1 MSSKPAPVPISG
13 ATALVTGAGSGI
25 GRSTALALAA
35 NGARVLV
42 ADIDL
47 AGAEK
52 TAADCGGH
60 AYQADVSDQSAVAA
74 LAREVIA
81 DHGCPDILVNNA
93 GVGMSARFLDM
104 DLDDWSWIIG
114 INLLGA
120 VHTAKEL
127 GPAMV
132 ERGSGHVVN
141 VASGLAYTPRA
152 TEPGYVTTKAAILA
166 LSQCLRADWH
176 DRGVGVSAICP
187 GVINTNIVRSN
198 TRYKGERADAQTVS
212 NVQKAFKRGHPPE
225 KVAAAILDAIRHN
238 RGVVPVGFE
247 ATFGWVTR
255 SLIPAPLADLAAR
268 TQIRGL

>member
-1 MSSKPAPVPISG
+1 MKPAPVTINGS
-13 ATALVTGAGSGI
+13 TALVTGAGSGI
-25 GRSTALALAA
+25 GRATALALAA
-35 NGARVLV
+35 AGAHVLV
-42 ADIDL
+42 ADVDL
-47 AGAEK
+47 TGAEK
-52 TAADCGGH
+52 TAADCGG
-60 AYQADVSDQSAVAA
+60 QAFGVDVSDPERVGA
-74 LAREVIA
+74 LATEVIA
-81 DHGCPDILVNNA
+81 GHGAPDIVVNNA

-104 DLDDWSWIIG
+104 DLDDWTWIIG

-120 VHTAKEL
+120 VHVSKAF

-166 LSQCLRADWH
+166 FTQCLRADWH

-198 TRYKGERADAQTVS
+198 TRYKGERADAGTVS
-212 NVQKAFKRGHPPE
+212 NIQKAFKRGHPPE
-225 KVAAAILDAIRHN
+225 KVAEAIVDAVRRN
-238 RGVVPVGFE
+238 RSVVPVGFE

-255 SLIPAPLADLAAR
+255 SLIPTRLADLGAR

>member
-1 MSSKPAPVPISG
+1 MKPEPVTISG
-13 ATALVTGAGSGI
+13 STALVTGAGSGI
-25 GRSTALALAA
+25 GRATALALGSA
-35 NGARVLV
+35 GARVLV
-42 ADIDL
+42 ADVDL
-47 AGAEK
+47 TSAEK

-60 AYQADVSDQSAVAA
+60 AYGVDVSDAERIDA
-74 LAREVIA
+74 LAAEVTA
-81 DHGCPDILVNNA
+81 AHGPPDIVVNNA

-104 DLDDWSWIIG
+104 DLDDWAWIIG

-120 VHTAKEL
+120 VHTSKAF

-166 LSQCLRADWH
+166 LTRCLRADWH

-198 TRYKGERADAQTVS
+198 TRYKGERADAATVS

-225 KVAAAILDAIRHN
+225 KVADAILDAIRRN
-238 RGVVPVGFE
+238 RSVVPVGLE

-255 SLIPAPLADLAAR
+255 SLIPTRLVDLGAR